1 MPDITLDRADGVATI
16 TLTAPDRRNA
26 LTLDM
31 ARELVEACETIDSD
45 PSIGAVVVTGGE
57 YFCAGG
63 DRQTLADAG
72 RDPATPD
79 AWDGIGL
86 VYRSFARVGE
96 LEPPTVAAIRGG
108 AVGAGVNLAFATDLR
123 VVASDAK
130 IVSGFLQIGLH
141 PGGGHGV
148 LLGRTGHARQPPP
161 WPCSARASMAPAPP
175 SWGWRGRRST
185 TPVEPTARELAA
197 APAADPALAR
207 RVARSLR
214 AEWGPPALPWPAA
227 LDMERASQMWSMRRK
242 DLKRVV
248 DYFTAIRLYSAFELC
263 LFAGLCVAAIAGHD
277 TASSGAG
284 LDARGGL
291 DPAVPAGSS
300 AAA

>member
-1 MPDITLDRADGVATI
+1 MPTEIRLDRDGGVATI
-16 TLTAPDRRNA
+16 TLDAPERRNA

-31 ARELVEACETIDSD
+31 ASALVEACEEIDAD
-45 PSIGAVVVTGGE
+45 PSVGAVVVTGGE

-123 VVASDAK
+123 VVAADAK

-148 LLGRTGHARQPPP
+148 LLGRTGQREAAAAMALFGQPIDG
-161 WPCSARASMAPAPP
+161 ARAAALGLA
-175 SWGWRGRRST
+175 WAA
-185 TPVEPTARELAA
+185 VEDGQVEATARELAER
-197 APAADPALAR
+197 PAADPELAR

-214 AEWGPPALPWPAA
+214 AELGPPALAWPAA

-242 DLKRVV
+242 DLQQ
-248 DYFTAIRLYSAFELC
+248 
-263 LFAGLCVAAIAGHD
+263 
-277 TASSGAG
+277 
-284 LDARGGL
+284 
-291 DPAVPAGSS
+291 
-300 AAA
+300 

>member
-1 MPDITLDRADGVATI
+1 MPDISLDRADGVATI
-16 TLTAPDRRNA
+16 TLAAPERRNA

-31 ARELVEACETIDSD
+31 ARELVEACEEIDAD
-45 PSIGAVVVTGGE
+45 PAVGAVVVTGGE

-123 VVASDAK
+123 VVAAEAT

-148 LLGRTGHARQPPP
+148 LLGRTGQREAAAAMALFGQGIDG
-161 WPCSARASMAPAPP
+161 ARAAELGLA
-175 SWGWRGRRST
+175 WAAVDDDQ
-185 TPVEPTARELAA
+185 VEPTARELAGG
-197 APAADPALAR
+197 PAADPELAR

-214 AEWGPPALPWPAA
+214 AELGPPALPWPAA

-242 DLKRVV
+242 DLK
-248 DYFTAIRLYSAFELC
+248 
-263 LFAGLCVAAIAGHD
+263 G
-277 TASSGAG
+277 
-284 LDARGGL
+284 
-291 DPAVPAGSS
+291 
-300 AAA
+300 